1 MNLSSQIETISY
13 LIAHTAEVVR
23 TLGDQGGSLVII
35 QNGEAKVVM
44 QDIASYEQMQE
55 TIDLL
60 KILLLGE
67 RQINA
72 GQIQPADEVI
82 ARLRKR

>member
-1 MNLSSQIETISY
+1 MIKPGQIETISY
-13 LIAHTAEVVR
+13 LKTHTAEVVR
-23 TLGDQGGSLVII
+23 KLGDQGGSLII
-35 QNGEAKVVM
+35 TQNGVAKVVL

-55 TIDLL
+55 TINLL
-60 KILLLGE
+60 KTLLLGE

-82 ARLRKR
+82 AWLRER

>member
-1 MNLSSQIETISY
+1 MIKPGQIKPTSY
-13 LIAHTAEVVR
+13 LKAHTADVAR
-23 TLGDQGGSLVII
+23 KLGDQGGSLII
-35 QNGEAKVVM
+35 TQNGVAKVVM

-55 TIDLL
+55 AIDLL
-60 KILLLGE
+60 KILLLGA

-82 ARLRKR
+82 AWLRER